1 MEPISL
7 YRRCFMT
14 TATKSPLDL
23 TAADVMSRDVL
34 VIPRHMSLRAAAHL
48 LSKARVSGAPVTD
61 ELGRCVGILS
71 RTDLIRWMDRG
82 EGTAPHFE
90 AAAACICSDWQMLA
104 LDDVPEDEV
113 RQYMTTDLVAGT
125 PDARLGQLARWMIN
139 AHIHRVV
146 ILDRQQRPVGIVTSS
161 DILAAVAQGEGDG
174 DFIE

>member
-1 MEPISL
+1 MT
-7 YRRCFMT
+7 T

-48 LSKARVSGAPVTD
+48 LAKARVSGAPVTD
-61 ELGRCVGILS
+61 KLGRCVGVLS

-82 EGTAPHFE
+82 GQTAPHFE

-104 LDDVPEDEV
+104 LDEVPEDEV
-113 RQYMTTDLVAGT
+113 GQYMTTDLVAGT
-125 PDARLGQLARWMIN
+125 PDARLGQLARWMLH

-146 ILDRQQRPVGIVTSS
+146 ILDHQQRPVGMVTSS
-161 DILAAVAQGEGDG
+161 DILAAVAQSEADA

>member
-1 MEPISL
+1 MT
-7 YRRCFMT
+7 T

-48 LSKARVSGAPVTD
+48 LAKARVSGAPVTD
-61 ELGRCVGILS
+61 ELGRCVGVLS

-82 EGTAPHFE
+82 EGMGQRFE
-90 AAAACICSDWQMLA
+90 AMDACVCSDWQMLA
-104 LDDVPEDEV
+104 LEEVPEDEV

-125 PDARLGQLARWMIN
+125 PDARLSQLARWMIN

-146 ILDRQQRPVGIVTSS
+146 ILDSQQRPVGMVTSS
-161 DILAAVAQGEGDG
+161 DILAAVAQGEADA
-174 DFIE
+174 DFIG